1 MYCIAPPFKLHAERV
16 SGSCVNYV
24 LLGRKTFARTRV
36 YVTHTLACGNYLLLL
51 LQYVCG
57 SSALV
62 QDRLKMAHGTGHIVS
77 FVTEL
82 RVFDLRDTIIQYY
95 CINVQ
100 EFPKK
105 QDILLLFKFTSGLVL
120 R

>member
-1 MYCIAPPFKLHAERV
+1 
-16 SGSCVNYV
+16 
-24 LLGRKTFARTRV
+24 
-36 YVTHTLACGNYLLLL
+36 
-51 LQYVCG
+51 
-57 SSALV
+57 
-62 QDRLKMAHGTGHIVS
+62 MAHGTGHIVS

-105 QDILLLFKFTSGLVL
+105 QDILLLFKFTSGLGL